1 MDIHGYRWMNM
12 EIDMD
17 LDGQTREDGE
27 RANRSHYG
35 PLRRVVVRR
44 LDLDLRPGCAGNH
57 IEYRVYEIDAAR
69 FPKQLLS
76 SSECFSH
83 D

>member
-1 MDIHGYRWMNM
+1 
-12 EIDMD
+12 MD

-44 LDLDLRPGCAGNH
+44 LDLDLRTGCAGNH
-57 IEYRVYEIDAAR
+57 IE
-69 FPKQLLS
+69 
-76 SSECFSH
+76 
-83 D
+83 